1 MINKSN
7 RRFLKS
13 SFNRYNKSIVWFPV
27 KELMAVGNELMTGRF
42 KRNIKSNSY
51 LVHYRPYQ
59 GTKKGKQV
67 ASSTKWGLG
76 DNVVLRGS
84 TAHVKQ
90 KRCVY
95 LCGWLERQQHLS
107 SFTSCQP
114 NRNLF
119 GVVRKLKESI
129 FKSNNQINST
139 VRCRTFKRI
148 DQNLAKHSIGIS
160 VKK

>member
-1 MINKSN
+1 MK
-7 RRFLKS
+7 F

-76 DNVVLRGS
+76 DNVVLRLMECLIPAVSFNLFMGNYFSPFRLSLCLPTLALTTFEQEVRS
-84 TAHVKQ
+84 TKIGYANTLSSGTNSYKKKNVAALNSGGHIKQ
-90 KRCVY
+90 KCRITCVT
-95 LCGWLERQQHLS
+95 G
-107 SFTSCQP
+107 
-114 NRNLF
+114 
-119 GVVRKLKESI
+119 
-129 FKSNNQINST
+129 
-139 VRCRTFKRI
+139 
-148 DQNLAKHSIGIS
+148 
-160 VKK
+160 